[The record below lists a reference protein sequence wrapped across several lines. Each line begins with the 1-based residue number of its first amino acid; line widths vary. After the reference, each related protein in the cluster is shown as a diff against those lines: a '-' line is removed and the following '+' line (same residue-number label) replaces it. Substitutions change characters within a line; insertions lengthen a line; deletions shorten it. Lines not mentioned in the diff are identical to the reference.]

1 MGHGKVN
8 RKKNNKWSYN
18 FILLRSV
25 FINLLI
31 DKQRNKKTQERK
43 LVYKLF
49 NCFAFVLACLYYLV
63 LYQLIT
69 NWSDTF
75 KRTWSWKAFRI
86 FLVFLFMYSLHT
98 ISSGDFVF
106 SHVFFYLFTKVETIF
121 VRLESTEGPLR
132 RPLQLCEALKG
143 TAMEDRQRE
152 TQRRRKRNGGV
163 KKEKVKQSCI

>member
-1 MGHGKVN
+1 MGDGKVN

-25 FINLLI
+25 FIGLLI

-69 NWSDTF
+69 N
-75 KRTWSWKAFRI
+75 
-86 FLVFLFMYSLHT
+86 
-98 ISSGDFVF
+98 
-106 SHVFFYLFTKVETIF
+106 
-121 VRLESTEGPLR
+121 
-132 RPLQLCEALKG
+132 
-143 TAMEDRQRE
+143 
-152 TQRRRKRNGGV
+152 
-163 KKEKVKQSCI
+163 